1 MPGFIPRAISP
12 LGTARLFDLWVLAPG
27 PLQTIELFPE
37 TKPLR
42 RDSRQH
48 EAILYVHPLFI
59 HDAMRRSKAKR
70 QSVSHPSIR
79 LPMLVATATA
89 MAAALLLQQGVVV
102 VGSRSMVEFY

>member
-1 MPGFIPRAISP
+1 M
-12 LGTARLFDLWVLAPG
+12 
-27 PLQTIELFPE
+27 
-37 TKPLR
+37 
-42 RDSRQH
+42 
-48 EAILYVHPLFI
+48 
-59 HDAMRRSKAKR
+59 MRCDVRKQSGS